1 MEPLGS
7 TIVWVVAVLALA
19 AGASAQPDRAV
30 CHDGKWDRGEF
41 CGRDAWLVTG
51 HAEMNHDCTVDLLDL
66 PLWLREFAL
75 IGPNLSGDL
84 DGNGLV
90 SLTDLAMLLSTF
102 GNSVLPCIPSGML
115 PDQCIGTIALS
126 FSSNPANIDSTHTQA
141 PGAGRVYVVTSGWTE
156 PAVIE
161 YAVEASANVT
171 IVDHPLTPLPHWQLA
186 GQPVACDPDS
196 RHSWRGFIADG
207 GPWPLVP
214 IVYDHIDYTVSDANP
229 AWIQL
234 VPVPACWG
242 NSRIRWAVGAANYS
256 ADFENVLNVGI
267 NGPPPPGVNTCIIP
281 PPPIPALGPHALWL
295 LPAMLLGIAAITL
308 GRARAARVSERH
320 TRARIIQS

>member
-1 MEPLGS
+1 MESLGS
-7 TIVWVVAVLALA
+7 GTVRVLAVLALA

-51 HAEMNHDCTVDLLDL
+51 RAEMNHDCTVDLLDL
-66 PLWLREFAL
+66 RLWLQEYAL
-75 IGPNLSGDL
+75 IGPDLSGDING
-84 DGNGLV
+84 DGLV
-90 SLTDLAMLLSTF
+90 SLVDLAILVSTF
-102 GNSVLPCIPSGML
+102 GSSVLPCIPSGML

-126 FSSNPANIDSTHTQA
+126 FSANPATIDSTHSQA

-156 PAVIE
+156 PAIVE
-161 YAVEASANVT
+161 YAVEASANVA

-186 GQPVACDPDS
+186 GQPIACDPDP
-196 RHSWRGFIADG
+196 RHSWRGFITNG
-207 GPWPLVP
+207 EPWPAGP
-214 IVYDHIDYTVSDANP
+214 IVYDHLDYTVSDANP

-234 VPVPACWG
+234 VPVPACYG

-256 ADFENVLNVGI
+256 ADFENVLNAGI
-267 NGPPPPGVNTCIIP
+267 NGPAPPGVNTCILP

-295 LPAMLLGIAAITL
+295 LPAMLLAVAAIAL
-308 GRARAARVSERH
+308 GGERTVRARARI
-320 TRARIIQS
+320 TRRSLGGH